1 MRKGKNMKN
10 KEIEL
15 KFVISSDQKDMILKE
30 LENIAKFESEKR
42 QIDTYYIPKFKS
54 FEENGE
60 TKECLR
66 IRESDGKNV
75 LCYKNIHR
83 EVIPVYCDE
92 YELEIASSEEM
103 EKVLFAIGFE
113 IQMKIDKI
121 RKTFLLDAFEIALDQ
136 VNGSLELLEVEL
148 KDENASTDDILDF
161 VKKFGLTKE
170 DVTYRGIQLLV
181 KDLGI

>member
-1 MRKGKNMKN
+1 MKN

-15 KFVISSDQKDMILKE
+15 KFVITKEQKDLILKE
-30 LENIAKFESEKR
+30 LESGARFEGEKR
-42 QIDTYYIPKFKS
+42 QVDTYYIPNFKS

-66 IRESDGKNV
+66 IRESVGKSV
-75 LCYKNIHR
+75 MCYKNIHR
-83 EVIPVYCDE
+83 DVTPVYCDE
-92 YELEIASSEEM
+92 YELEIDSSEEM
-103 EKVLFAIGFE
+103 EKILFALGFE

-121 RKTFLLDAFEIALDQ
+121 RKTYVLDSFEIALDQ
-136 VNGSLELLEVEL
+136 VNGKLELLEVEL
-148 KDENASTDDILDF
+148 KDEKASTDDILNF

-181 KDLGI
+181 KDIGI

>member
-1 MRKGKNMKN
+1 MKN

-15 KFVISSDQKDMILKE
+15 KFVITSKQKEEILNE
-30 LENIAKFESEKR
+30 LENEARFESEKR

-66 IRESDGKNV
+66 IRESGGNCV

-83 EVIPVYCDE
+83 DASPVYCDE
-92 YELEIASSEEM
+92 YELKIESKSEM
-103 EKVLFAIGFE
+103 EKILFALGFE

-121 RKTFLLDAFEIALDQ
+121 RKTFRLEGFEIALDQ
-136 VNGSLELLEVEL
+136 VNEKLELLEVEL
-148 KDENASTDDILDF
+148 KDEKSSTDDILNF
-161 VKKFGLTKE
+161 VKRFGLSKE
-170 DVTYRGIQLLV
+170 NVTYRGIQLLV

>member
-1 MRKGKNMKN
+1 MKN

-15 KFVISSDQKDMILKE
+15 KFVITKEQKDLILKE
-30 LENIAKFESEKR
+30 LESGARFEDEKR
-42 QIDTYYIPKFKS
+42 QVDTYYIPNFKS

-66 IRESDGKNV
+66 IRESVGKSIM
-75 LCYKNIHR
+75 CYKNIHR
-83 EVIPVYCDE
+83 DVTPVYCDE
-92 YELEIASSEEM
+92 YELEIDSSEEM
-103 EKVLFAIGFE
+103 EKILFALGFE

-121 RKTFLLDAFEIALDQ
+121 RKTYVLNSFEIALDQ
-136 VNGSLELLEVEL
+136 VNGKLELLEVEL
-148 KDENASTDDILDF
+148 KDEKASTDDILNF

-181 KDLGI
+181 KDIGI

>member
-1 MRKGKNMKN
+1 MKN

-15 KFVISSDQKDMILKE
+15 KFVITKVQKDLILNE
-30 LENIAKFESEKR
+30 LEKEAKFECEKR

-66 IRESDGKNV
+66 IRESGDKIIM
-75 LCYKNIHR
+75 CYKNIHR
-83 EVIPVYCDE
+83 DVTPVYCDE
-92 YELEIASSEEM
+92 YELEIESKQEM
-103 EKVLFAIGFE
+103 EKILFALGFE
-113 IQMKIDKI
+113 VQMTIDKV
-121 RKTFLLDAFEIALDQ
+121 RKTFIIGSFEIALDQ
-136 VNGSLELLEVEL
+136 VNEKLDLLEVEL
-148 KDENASTDDILDF
+148 KDEETSTDDILEF

-170 DVTYRGIQLLV
+170 NVTYRGIQLLV

>member
-1 MRKGKNMKN
+1 MKN

-15 KFVISSDQKDMILKE
+15 KFVITKEQKE
-30 LENIAKFESEKR
+30 LILNELERGANFEGEKR
-42 QIDTYYIPKFKS
+42 QTDTYYIPKFKS

-66 IRESDGKNV
+66 IRESGGKTV
-75 LCYKNIHR
+75 MCYKNIHR
-83 EVIPVYCDE
+83 DVTPVYCDE
-92 YELEIASSEEM
+92 YELEIESTQEM
-103 EKVLFAIGFE
+103 EKILFALGFE

-121 RKTFLLDAFEIALDQ
+121 RKTFVLAGFEIALDE
-136 VNGSLELLEVEL
+136 VNEKLELLEVEL
-148 KDENASTDDILDF
+148 KDENSSTDDILNF
-161 VKKFGLTKE
+161 VKKFGLTKD